1 MGQASRMRAAQVSQS
16 EGGYVSYGYL
26 ASVPLPPTT
35 PTYAPVPHTE
45 VLDTLRD
52 EAAALGMTVTGSAYS
67 VRKAGKQLFFSITFE
82 GSTTGE
88 YLRSL
93 VGINSYDKSIAL
105 RLGGGLL
112 TTVCTNLSLSAEY
125 QYYHK
130 HTKGLSLRDGARAV
144 LSGLPSLCGALE
156 QEMVGM
162 KGTTITKGQGSY
174 FLLEWARS
182 VSMSRGDIYRTLELW
197 EEPLHEAF
205 TPYTEHVY
213 GLYQAIT
220 TVCGAW
226 HDSKK
231 YPALEQ
237 LAGMVRGW
245 TWDQ

>member
-1 MGQASRMRAAQVSQS
+1 MRAATVMQS
-16 EGGYVSYGYL
+16 EGGYVSYDYL
-26 ASVPLPPTT
+26 ATVPLPPTT

-52 EAAALGMTVTGSAYS
+52 EAAALGMTVIGSAYS
-67 VRKAGKQLFFSITFE
+67 VRKEGKQLFFSLTVS
-82 GSTTGE
+82 GSTSNDYE
-88 YLRSL
+88 WSL
-93 VGINSYDKSIAL
+93 VGINSYDKSTAL
-105 RLGGGLL
+105 RLGGGLV
-112 TTVCTNLSLSAEY
+112 TSVCTNLSLSAEY

-144 LSGLPSLCGALE
+144 LLGLPTLCGALE
-156 QEMVGM
+156 REMEAM
-162 KGTTITKGQGSY
+162 KNTAITKGQGSY

-182 VSMSRGDIYRTLELW
+182 VAMSRSDIYRTLELW

-205 TPYTEHVY
+205 VPYTKEVY

-220 TVCGAW
+220 TVCGTW

-245 TWDQ
+245 AWDRW